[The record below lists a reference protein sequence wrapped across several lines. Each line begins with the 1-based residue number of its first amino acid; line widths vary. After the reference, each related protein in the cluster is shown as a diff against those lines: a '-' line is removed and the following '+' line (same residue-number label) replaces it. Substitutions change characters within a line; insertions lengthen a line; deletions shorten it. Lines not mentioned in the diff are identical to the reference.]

1 MKLLLLCIY
10 WRMTSLYLRLKG
22 AEVGKNLRCNGFPY
36 VKIRK
41 GGRLII
47 GDDVQINSSRWAN
60 AHIVDGGMNLFVGA
74 GAQLIIANGAGV
86 SGSRIVAME
95 RIEIGQGVLIGAG
108 CLICDSD
115 MHEIPLG
122 ANGGVRTKTILIGS
136 RAFIGAQS
144 IILKG
149 VEIGEGAVVGAG
161 TVVSKSVP
169 ANSMVAGNP
178 AKMIRTLKPSFEGF
192 QPT

>member
-1 MKLLLLCIY
+1 MKLLILKIH
-10 WRMTSLYLRLKG
+10 WAMTRLYLRMKG
-22 AEVGKNLRCNGFPY
+22 AEVGKNLRCNGFPH

-74 GAQLIIANGAGV
+74 GAQLIIADGAGI
-86 SGSRIVAME
+86 SGSRIVAIQ
-95 RIEIGQGVLIGAG
+95 RIGIGQGAMIGAG

-122 ANGGVRTKTILIGS
+122 SPNGVSTKPIVVGP
-136 RAFIGAQS
+136 RVFIGAQS

-149 VEIGEGAVVGAG
+149 VEIGQGSVVAAG
-161 TVVSKSVP
+161 SLVTKSMLS
-169 ANSMVAGNP
+169 NSLVGGNP
-178 AKMIRTLKPSFEGF
+178 AKVIKTFDNTN
-192 QPT
+192 QPDI

>member
-1 MKLLLLCIY
+1 MKLLILKIH
-10 WRMTSLYLRLKG
+10 WAMTRLYLRLKG

-86 SGSRIVAME
+86 SGSRIVAMG
-95 RIEIGQGVLIGAG
+95 RIEIGQGAMIGAG

-122 ANGGVRTKTILIGS
+122 SPGGVSTKPIVVGP
-136 RAFIGAQS
+136 RVFIGAQS

-149 VEIGEGAVVGAG
+149 VEIGQGSVVAAG
-161 TVVSKSVP
+161 SLVTKSMLPDSLVG
-169 ANSMVAGNP
+169 GNP
-178 AKMIRTLKPSFEGF
+178 AKVIKTFDNTN
-192 QPT
+192 QPDI

>member
-1 MKLLLLCIY
+1 MKLLILKIH
-10 WRMTSLYLRLKG
+10 WAMTRFYLRMKG
-22 AEVGKNLRCNGFPY
+22 AEVGKNLRCNGFPH

-74 GAQLIIANGAGV
+74 GAQLIIADGAGI
-86 SGSRIVAME
+86 SGSRIVAIQ
-95 RIEIGQGVLIGAG
+95 RIEICEGAMIGAG

-122 ANGGVRTKTILIGS
+122 SPNGVSTKPIFVRP

-149 VEIGEGAVVGAG
+149 VEIGEGAVIAAGSVVTKSMLPDSLVG
-161 TVVSKSVP
+161 
-169 ANSMVAGNP
+169 GNP
-178 AKMIRTLKPSFEGF
+178 AKVIKTFDNKG
-192 QPT
+192 QPDI

>member
-1 MKLLLLCIY
+1 MKLLILKIH
-10 WRMTSLYLRLKG
+10 WAMTRLYLRLKG
-22 AEVGKNLRCNGFPY
+22 AKVGKNLRCNGFPY

-86 SGSRIVAME
+86 SGSRIVAIE
-95 RIEIGQGVLIGAG
+95 RIEIGEGVLIGAG

-122 ANGGVRTKTILIGS
+122 SPGGVSTKPIVIGP

-149 VEIGEGAVVGAG
+149 VEIGDGSVVAAG
-161 TVVSKSVP
+161 SVVTKSVP
-169 ANSMVAGNP
+169 ANSLAGGNP
-178 AKMIRTLKPSFEGF
+178 AKILRTFE
-192 QPT
+192 QPN